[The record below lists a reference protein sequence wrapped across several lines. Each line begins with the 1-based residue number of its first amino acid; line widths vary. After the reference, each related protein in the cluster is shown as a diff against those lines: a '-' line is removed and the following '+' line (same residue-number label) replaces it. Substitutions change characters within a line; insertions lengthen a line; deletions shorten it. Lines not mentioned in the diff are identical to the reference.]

1 MLLNEF
7 FGNYTPK
14 IASENN
20 DSLDSD
26 DIFWF
31 IVNHNK
37 LHKDHVPAIVKEIK
51 SSTDMNDEQILKT
64 FTPIVHKGCK
74 EYYESKKL
82 LGKLGKIF
90 PKKLREEL
98 CHKLYDYFH
107 DDVIK
112 NKYKLG

>member
-7 FGNYTPK
+7 FGNHTLKSPR
-14 IASENN
+14 ENN

-31 IVNHNK
+31 IANHNK
-37 LHKDHVPAIVKEIK
+37 LHKDHAPSIVKEIK
-51 SSTDMNDEQILKT
+51 SHGDLNDEQVLKT
-64 FTPIVHKGCK
+64 FMPMVNKGCK
-74 EYYESKKL
+74 EYYERKKL

-98 CHKLYDYFH
+98 CQQLYNYFH
-107 DDVIK
+107 DDVVK
-112 NKYKLG
+112 NKYNLG